1 MKIKND
7 KTTKMLVRIIVSL
20 LLTLALCSLSSCVSD
35 NAERNSDTGATNF
48 RLAGTKLWS
57 GFYLD
62 TYLYEDIINAE
73 DTVSFKVQ
81 VLPVQETPS
90 GFIYNG
96 KSYAQYKE
104 EHLESKNLVE
114 KLKSLLTEGEALKY
128 GESLYTTGTP
138 EGELWSQERYS
149 YKTQKYYGEQMLDS
163 YIVNGEFLRGKL
175 ESDLAYAKEEMNK
188 KNSLA
193 NEAYLAGAKKQLE
206 DALAVFKT
214 VDKDAAIENG
224 VINLTV
230 TKSSLAGLSNKY
242 DNCYIIRYPLYVSN
256 D

>member
-35 NAERNSDTGATNF
+35 NAERNSDTGAPNF
-48 RLAGTKLWS
+48 RLAGTKEYN

-62 TYLYEDIINAE
+62 SYLYEDIINAE

-90 GFIYNG
+90 GFVYNG

-138 EGELWSQERYS
+138 EGELWSYERYN
-149 YKTQKYYGEQMLDS
+149 YK
-163 YIVNGEFLRGKL
+163 F
-175 ESDLAYAKEEMNK
+175 
-188 KNSLA
+188 KNIMARKCLI
-193 NEAYLAGAKKQLE
+193 
-206 DALAVFKT
+206 
-214 VDKDAAIENG
+214 AI
-224 VINLTV
+224 
-230 TKSSLAGLSNKY
+230 Y
-242 DNCYIIRYPLYVSN
+242 
-256 D
+256 

>member
-1 MKIKND
+1 MKNE
-7 KTTKMLVRIIVSL
+7 KTTKKMVHIFITVL
-20 LLTLALCSLSSCVSD
+20 LLTAIFCSLSSCVSD
-35 NAERNSDTGATNF
+35 KGEQNSDTGASKF
-48 RLAGTKLWS
+48 VLAGTKEYH

-81 VLPVQETPS
+81 ALPVQEMPS

-96 KSYAQYKE
+96 KSYEQYKE
-104 EHLESKNLVE
+104 EYWESKALVE
-114 KLKSLLTEGEALKY
+114 KLKSLLKEGDALKY

-138 EGELWSQERYS
+138 EGEVWSQERYN
-149 YKTQKYYGEQMLDS
+149 YKAQEYYGKKMLDS
-163 YIVNGEFLRGKL
+163 YIVNGEFLKGKL
-175 ESDLAYAKEEMNK
+175 EIDLAYAKEEMNN

-193 NEAYLAGAKKQLE
+193 NEAYCAGAKKQLE

-214 VDKDAAIENG
+214 LDEDAVIEDG

-230 TKSSLAGLSNKY
+230 TKSSLVGLDNKY